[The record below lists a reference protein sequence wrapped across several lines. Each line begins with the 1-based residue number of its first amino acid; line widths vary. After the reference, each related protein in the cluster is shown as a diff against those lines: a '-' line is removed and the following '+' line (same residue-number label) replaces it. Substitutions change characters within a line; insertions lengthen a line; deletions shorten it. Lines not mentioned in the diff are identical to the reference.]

1 MSSLDE
7 WAGGGGVLC
16 SPVGDQQTGTLLSSA
31 RTNTIQAKIKKFQQL
46 TDRFRGGLIKAPA
59 YYEGVEELFGEDNV
73 DEIIGPLLAALPEND
88 KRKTLQAVYS
98 KAQRAKTGQGE
109 PEGGIGG
116 LFGGWGGKSKSST
129 PAPSAAAAKKGKA
142 APAAR
147 GKKGAAAAAAAAADP
162 YAFAAAKLSDKDY
175 QVFKTRTTL
184 YARGGINAR

>member
-1 MSSLDE
+1 MNC
-7 WAGGGGVLC
+7 C
-16 SPVGDQQTGTLLSSA
+16 S
-31 RTNTIQAKIKKFQQL
+31 NQAKIKKFQQL

-73 DEIIGPLLAALPEND
+73 EEIIGPLLAALPEND

-116 LFGGWGGKSKSST
+116 LFSGWGGKSKSK
-129 PAPSAAAAKKGKA
+129 PAPAAAPAAAKKGKA
-142 APAAR
+142 VP
-147 GKKGAAAAAAAAADP
+147 AAAADP

-175 QVFKTRTTL
+175 ELFKTRTAL

>member
-1 MSSLDE
+1 MGTDPPPPP
-7 WAGGGGVLC
+7 AMNK
-16 SPVGDQQTGTLLSSA
+16 QQRRCTS
-31 RTNTIQAKIKKFQQL
+31 QAKIKKFQQL

-73 DEIIGPLLAALPEND
+73 EEIIGPLLAALPEND
-88 KRKTLQAVYS
+88 KRKTLQAVYN

-109 PEGGIGG
+109 PDKGIGG

-129 PAPSAAAAKKGKA
+129 DKPAPAPAAGKKGKKGKA
-142 APAAR
+142 AP
-147 GKKGAAAAAAAAADP
+147 AAADP

-175 QVFKTRTTL
+175 QVFKTRTGL